1 MASKKQ
7 NIDRSRKVRERTA
20 RAGVS
25 SDDGADRSGRAWL
38 HWARQRPKDA
48 LVAAVAAAATLTIL
62 INALFMQTGP
72 HPAPIFANKPP
83 AHAVPVPAE
92 SLLLPRATPV
102 DLGAASR
109 PRSEIIVQIQRE
121 LSRRGFYDGAADGV
135 YGPATDSAIRDFE
148 EAAGLRPSAEP
159 NDVLLATLSRSQI
172 KARAV
177 PAGQRPDPIAELLAP
192 SRRVI
197 AVQRALTDFGY
208 GQIKANGI
216 EGPETQAAI
225 RRFEQERRL
234 PSTGKITERLTRELT
249 AMTGRPID

>member
-7 NIDRSRKVRERTA
+7 KPDRSRKVRERTA
-20 RAGVS
+20 RAGAYG
-25 SDDGADRSGRAWL
+25 DDGAERSAPAWL
-38 HWARQRPKDA
+38 DWARQRPKDA
-48 LVAAVAAAATLTIL
+48 LVAAVAVAATLTVL

-72 HPAPIFANKPP
+72 HPAPIFANRPP

-92 SLLLPRATPV
+92 SLLLPRGKPVEPATV
-102 DLGAASR
+102 SR
-109 PRSEIIVQIQRE
+109 PRSEVIVQIQRE
-121 LSRRGFYDGAADGV
+121 LARRGFYDGAPDGI

-172 KARAV
+172 KAQPR
-177 PAGQRPDPIAELLAP
+177 PAAQRPDPIAELLAP

-208 GQIKANGI
+208 GQIKANGV

-234 PSTGKITERLTRELT
+234 PATGKITERLTRELT